1 MQLLFLSLG
10 ALFLYVALTLVWL
23 LHVPVR
29 FQPVLPVVWCVLCCI
44 PPQLCPEQTLPVFL
58 DGLPL
63 AGTALL
69 AVLAAAAAG
78 LLLRSYLL
86 TYRKEDPYAYG

>member
-1 MQLLFLSLG
+1 MPVSLLGTLLF
-10 ALFLYVALTLVWL
+10 F
-23 LHVPVR
+23 
-29 FQPVLPVVWCVLCCI
+29 
-44 PPQLCPEQTLPVFL
+44 
-58 DGLPL
+58 
-63 AGTALL
+63 ALL